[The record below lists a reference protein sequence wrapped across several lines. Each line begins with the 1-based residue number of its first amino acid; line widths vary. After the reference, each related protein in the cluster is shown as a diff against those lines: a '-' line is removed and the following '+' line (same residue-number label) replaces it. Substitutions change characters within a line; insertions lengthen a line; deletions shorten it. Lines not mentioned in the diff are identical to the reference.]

1 MGFKNKR
8 FRKKKLKKA
17 LYKLKAVL
25 EKCLEKARK
34 EQVKSDFLV
43 PYMIQFLFSRK
54 YSLRAIL
61 KVGSFKNILLNQK
74 IETLK
79 LLQRKYKKKYL
90 IKKSTLKV
98 NSKKFKYKD

>member
-1 MGFKNKR
+1 
-8 FRKKKLKKA
+8 
-17 LYKLKAVL
+17 VL

-43 PYMIQFLFSRK
+43 HFMIQFLFSRK